1 MSILKD
7 IDTTT
12 IDYYGDKFDKIFVDF
27 KIFIFLVLILVL
39 VFVIRFFVLINTQT
53 FFDASHHVHRSCGTV
68 IQSDR
73 Q

>member
-27 KIFIFLVLILVL
+27 KIFIFLVIILV
-39 VFVIRFFVLINTQT
+39 
-53 FFDASHHVHRSCGTV
+53 
-68 IQSDR
+68 
-73 Q
+73 